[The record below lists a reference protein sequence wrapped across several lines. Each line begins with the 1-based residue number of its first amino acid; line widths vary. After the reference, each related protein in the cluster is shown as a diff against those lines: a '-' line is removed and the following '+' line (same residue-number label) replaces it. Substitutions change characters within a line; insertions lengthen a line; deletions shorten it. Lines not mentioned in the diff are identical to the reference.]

1 MNLISSDN
9 YLYRFLRSFTFV
21 ISISD
26 FAISGNYILYILGS
40 NPKLVYTSIIFVII
54 ASIVL

>member
-40 NPKLVYTSIIFVII
+40 NPKLIYIDIIFII
-54 ASIVL
+54 AISIVL